1 MNLYTRFLIITAIFL
16 LIDLYTFQAVKKIT
30 SNKIFWILYWGT
42 SLAALINAS
51 FVMFNFSKFEGPT
64 ISIYNA
70 LGWLLLLYIPKLVIV
85 LALFGE
91 DLIRGIFSV
100 WNFVYDRFF
109 GLSKGD
115 DFIPERRKMISQ
127 LALGLASIPFAS
139 IIYGIVK
146 GKYNFKVHTHEIFF
160 DDLPNEFDGFQ
171 LTQISD
177 IHSGSFDDVEK
188 ISYAIDLINDQM
200 SDIVVFTGD
209 LVNNRSREMLPWI
222 DVFKKIKAKHGKFS
236 ILGNHDYG
244 DYITWHSPQEKVD
257 NLEQLFDIHKQIGF
271 DLLLNENRK
280 LERNGKHISLIGVEN
295 WGVKFK
301 QKGDLQKA
309 ITGID
314 DNDFKIL
321 LSHDPSHWDAEVK
334 TWKSK
339 IDLTLSGHTHGMQF
353 GIEIP
358 GFKWSPIQYMYKHW
372 AGLFEE
378 AGRYLYVNRG
388 FGFHAFPG
396 RVGIWP
402 EITVIK
408 LRKKKI
414 S

>member
-1 MNLYTRFLIITAIFL
+1 MNLYLRLLVITAIFL
-16 LIDLYTFQAVKKIT
+16 LIDFYAFQALKRVSSSRIT
-30 SNKIFWILYWGT
+30 HLIYW
-42 SLAALINAS
+42 LISAGVLLNANY
-51 FVMFNFSKFEGPT
+51 VLLNFSRYEGPT
-64 ISIYNA
+64 ISTLNA
-70 LGWLLLLYIPKLVIV
+70 SGWLLTIYIPKLFVI
-85 LALFGE
+85 LILFGE
-91 DLIRGIFSV
+91 DFFRLLYSGFS
-100 WNFVYDRFF
+100 FTHSKFF
-109 GLSKGD
+109 GLSTGS
-115 DFIPERRKMISQ
+115 DFLPERRKFVSQ
-127 LALGLASIPFAS
+127 LAIGIATIPFAS

-160 DDLPNEFDGFQ
+160 DNLPDEFDGFQ

-177 IHSGSFDDVEK
+177 VHSGSFDDVDK
-188 ISYAIDLINDQM
+188 ISYAIDLINEQK
-200 SDIVVFTGD
+200 SDIVFFTGD
-209 LVNNRSREMLPWI
+209 LVNNRSSEMLPWI
-222 DVFKKIKAKHGKFS
+222 DHFKRIKGKYGKFS

-244 DYITWHSPQEKVD
+244 DYITWHNPQDKID
-257 NLEQLFDIHKQIGF
+257 NLEELYNIHEQIGF
-271 DLLLNENRK
+271 DLLLNENRTIT
-280 LERNGKHISLIGVEN
+280 RGGSQISLIGVEN

-309 ITGID
+309 MNGVD
-314 DNDFKIL
+314 SNNFKIL
-321 LSHDPSHWDAEVK
+321 LSHDPSHWDEEVK
-334 TWKSK
+334 TWESK

-358 GFKWSPIQYMYKHW
+358 GFKWSPVQFMYKHW

-408 LRKKKI
+408 LKRKRV
-414 S
+414 